1 MFRQPSSRLGL
12 LLNMNKKIGYAV
24 PFASYS
30 HKNGRLECYGL
41 EEFLRI
47 LRIPVHSR
55 VSNLAT
61 SRRRTLS
68 ETASETNP
76 ISRQK
81 ERVSRP
87 PLPLHSPPHLGN
99 GSRFLPVAFLLP
111 ALPLSTHSTL
121 HHSGMCTDFFA
132 SHLSNI
138 FLTSKPFS

>member
-99 GSRFLPVAFLLP
+99 GSRFLPVAFFVAGIATQHSLNP
-111 ALPLSTHSTL
+111 PPLRHVYRLFRLSLEQH
-121 HHSGMCTDFFA
+121 FFDIKA
-132 SHLSNI
+132 
-138 FLTSKPFS
+138 F